1 MRIFKTKAFARWM
14 RKEGLKDAKLLNAIR
29 ELESG
34 QFDANLGGSV
44 YKKRIALPGRGKR
57 GSVRTLI
64 AFHSGDRAFFVFGFS
79 KNERANIDVLELRAL
94 KLMAKTLLE
103 KSNAK
108 LKNDLEAKVLIE
120 VRNDG

>member
-14 RKEGLKDAKLLNAIR
+14 RKEGLKDARLLNAIR

>member
-14 RKEGLKDAKLLNAIR
+14 RKEGLKDARLLNAIR

-64 AFHSGDRAFFVFGFS
+64 AFHSGDGAFFVFGFS